1 MFVPSS
7 RNGILLKRM
16 RENEEK
22 LTDMTGFRVSYS
34 EAGGTQLGRMFSTNL
49 VVNTVAGWKTSAGLV
64 MFRNQD

>member
-22 LTDMTGFRVSYS
+22 LTDMTGFTFSYS
-34 EAGGTQLGRMFSTNL
+34 EAGGKQLGRMFSTNL